1 MSKNKVTVIICVISM
16 IIGFALGIILPSLN
30 NITAINKDYKLT
42 EFSGDDAVFSQ
53 TENGYYACFTLSGEY
68 VGYIKLSGSVSAIT
82 DAKLSVAESDST
94 DYSAEKFNTVK
105 LTSLGD
111 DAYIKVDSNAYVV
124 KIILSANEAPVI
136 TSVTVNPQNIVL
148 DFSSIFIW
156 TFGLLLIVGLLVF
169 IFLYKDSFSAYSQIF
184 GKYRH
189 LVGNLISRDLK
200 VKYRRSM
207 LGFLWSILNP
217 LLMALVI
224 NAVFQNLFRFDIEYF
239 IVYYLTGSLIFNFM
253 TEATTGSLTSVI
265 NAASLIKKVYI
276 PKYIFPL
283 EKCLFAFVNML
294 FSSVAIIIV
303 ILIKQMP
310 VSFSILLFFIP
321 MIYVLIFSL
330 GLSLI
335 LSSINVFFRD
345 IGHLYTV
352 WTVAW
357 MYLTPIIYP
366 ASILP
371 DTLRKIMQLNP
382 MYYYVTY
389 FRDVVMYGT
398 IPDLRTNLIC
408 IIYALLFFSL
418 GLLTFKKQQD
428 KFILYI

>member
-1 MSKNKVTVIICVISM
+1 MTKNKIAVILCLIALVIGVIIGIYMPSRANIS
-16 IIGFALGIILPSLN
+16 AKQNNYTSLE
-30 NITAINKDYKLT
+30 L
-42 EFSGDDAVFSQ
+42 SGDKLETAVI
-53 TENGYYACFTLSGEY
+53 NGKNCIALNFTGEY
-68 VGYIKLSGSVSAIT
+68 VGVLKFTGELNNIGGTAEIYLADSKEGLNSVKAQ
-82 DAKLSVAESDST
+82 
-94 DYSAEKFNTVK
+94 TVGISK
-105 LTSLGD
+105 KSD
-111 DAYIKVDSNAYVV
+111 DAYITINNNVKYVA
-124 KIILSANEAPVI
+124 IDFLGELPPVI
-136 TSVTVNPQNIVL
+136 SATFNPTNFV
-148 DFSSIFIW
+148 FSFESIFIW
-156 TFGLLLIVGLLVF
+156 GFGLMLTIGIIVFFTLLRSSYTASTQ
-169 IFLYKDSFSAYSQIF
+169 IFL
-184 GKYRH
+184 KYRH
-189 LVGNLISRDLK
+189 LVMNLISRDLK

-265 NAASLIKKVYI
+265 GASSLIKKVYI

-294 FSSVAIIIV
+294 FSSFAVIIV
-303 ILIKQMP
+303 ILIKRMP
-310 VSFSILLFFIP
+310 VHFTALLFFYP
-321 MIYVLIFSL
+321 MICVLIFSL

-335 LSSINVFFRD
+335 LASMNVFFRD

-371 DTLRKIMQLNP
+371 NSIRMIMQLNP

-389 FRDVVMYGT
+389 FRDVVMYGNVPSLAT
-398 IPDLRTNLIC
+398 HLIC
-408 IIYALLFFSL
+408 IIYAFLFL
-418 GLLTFKKQQD
+418 AVGLIVFKRKQD

>member
-1 MSKNKVTVIICVISM
+1 MTKNKIAVIICIIAL
-16 IIGFALGIILPSLN
+16 IIGLALGVYLPSKTNLKASQDNLN
-30 NITAINKDYKLT
+30 TLLLAPDKAVVSGEDGKLT
-42 EFSGDDAVFSQ
+42 VSADFDGSYVGNLKISGDLKSSAKTAEVAV
-53 TENGYYACFTLSGEY
+53 
-68 VGYIKLSGSVSAIT
+68 SGSETA
-82 DAKLSVAESDST
+82 DCKL
-94 DYSAEKFNTVK
+94 EK
-105 LTSLGD
+105 LGD
-111 DAYIKVDSNAYVV
+111 DYYITLNQNLNSVKVSFAANNPAGFTGVTFNP
-124 KIILSANEAPVI
+124 KNIIF
-136 TSVTVNPQNIVL
+136 
-148 DFSSIFIW
+148 DFSNIFIW
-156 TFGLLLIVGLLVF
+156 GFGLMLIAGILVF
-169 IFLYKDSFSAYSQIF
+169 FILLRDSYKSSSEVFS
-184 GKYRH
+184 KYRH
-189 LVGNLISRDLK
+189 LVLNLITRDLK

-265 NAASLIKKVYI
+265 GAASLIKKVYI

-294 FSSVAIIIV
+294 FSSVAVIIV
-303 ILIKQMP
+303 ILIKRMP
-310 VSFSILLFFIP
+310 VHFSALLFFYP
-321 MIYVLIFSL
+321 MICVLIFSL

-335 LSSINVFFRD
+335 LASVNVFFRD
-345 IGHLYTV
+345 VGHLYTV

-371 DTLRKIMQLNP
+371 NAINKIMQLNP

-389 FRDVVMYGT
+389 FRDVVMYGN
-398 IPDLRTNLIC
+398 IPDLKTHLIC
-408 IIYALLFFSL
+408 IIYAVLFL
-418 GLLTFKKQQD
+418 VIGLLTFKKKQD

>member
-1 MSKNKVTVIICVISM
+1 MTKNKIAVIICVLAL
-16 IIGFALGIILPSLN
+16 IIGIALGIYLPSKANLSAKQNNYNTLSFFSDKAEVLGEDGKIKISADFDGSYVGNLKISGGLKSSAKTAEVTISGGEKATLKLDKLSDDFYLTLN
-30 NITAINKDYKLT
+30 QNVKSVEIEFLSNNPAGFTAITFNPKNL
-42 EFSGDDAVFSQ
+42 VFD
-53 TENGYYACFTLSGEY
+53 F
-68 VGYIKLSGSVSAIT
+68 
-82 DAKLSVAESDST
+82 
-94 DYSAEKFNTVK
+94 
-105 LTSLGD
+105 
-111 DAYIKVDSNAYVV
+111 
-124 KIILSANEAPVI
+124 AN
-136 TSVTVNPQNIVL
+136 
-148 DFSSIFIW
+148 IFIW
-156 TFGLLLIVGLLVF
+156 GFGLMFIVGALVF
-169 IFLYKDSFSAYSQIF
+169 VILLRDSYKSSSEVFA
-184 GKYRH
+184 KYRH
-189 LVGNLISRDLK
+189 LVLNLISRDLK

-294 FSSVAIIIV
+294 FSSFAVIIV
-303 ILIKQMP
+303 ILIKRMP
-310 VSFSILLFFIP
+310 VHFSALLFFYP
-321 MIYVLIFSL
+321 MICVLIFSL

-335 LSSINVFFRD
+335 LASVNVFFRD
-345 IGHLYTV
+345 VGHLYTV

-371 DTLRKIMQLNP
+371 NSINKIMQLNP

-389 FRDVVMYGT
+389 FRDVVMYGN
-398 IPDLRTNLIC
+398 IPDLKTHLIC
-408 IIYALLFFSL
+408 IIYAVLFL
-418 GLLTFKKQQD
+418 IIGLLTFKKKQD